1 MSQLESLN
9 LPGDNCPQCDDKPVD
24 ERGSAYAEISP
35 ECSIEDDVKPEK
47 GAHLEEVH
55 EELPLDHLEEMHE
68 EPPLDHPE
76 EATAG
81 DLSADKE
88 PSQERTHHVPLDDFL
103 KTLEAQADPEVKLQC
118 AIDFMEKSLAQP
130 GIPHFKSFWQVRN
143 ICLELFKDNIQP
155 VARTGLWV
163 KYSELSK
170 EARRLKELLDE
181 QSAFA
186 VEQIEIA
193 IQALEGEIAQL
204 SQPHEV
210 EASGTMALS
219 SKALEPH
226 ASFYRET
233 QFELDLLN
241 KQASRINALRKEL
254 VKTEMR
260 VRKKNQFF
268 QRLSIAGDKVFPRRK
283 ELIKEISGKFIS
295 DVDAFIATY
304 FSQDHVQDSIY
315 FLREEIKSLQSMA
328 KLLTLNTH
336 AFTHTRMKLSEC
348 WDKIRLFEKELKKM
362 RTQQKAAFKQNVD
375 AVLAKIAAFTLDLQS
390 EGRSLADAHKQFDEI
405 VAFMR
410 SVELGRDEVKYLR
423 EQLNIA
429 RQPLLDRVKNEEQL
443 RLEQEQGRAR
453 AKQQKILDLKQ
464 EVELLLQSGD
474 ACDADSLILKRDIL
488 LNKIQETPLVKAEK
502 MELER
507 LLKPLRDIISDKQD
521 DALMAL
527 SDDDRQALQQLQE
540 VLKQRKER
548 RQEIKDQ
555 IESLR
560 KTSGSSGLGFE
571 QAMECNAQLKKAK
584 EQLEKMNQAVREIEN
599 KIAGRG

>member
-1 MSQLESLN
+1 MSQLESLD
-9 LPGDNCPQCDDKPVD
+9 LHGDNCPQCDDKPAD
-24 ERGSAYAEISP
+24 ERESGCAEVSP
-35 ECSIEDDVKPEK
+35 ECTIEDVVKQPEM
-47 GAHLEEVH
+47 GAHPEDVH
-55 EELPLDHLEEMHE
+55 EELPLDH
-68 EPPLDHPE
+68 PE
-76 EATAG
+76 EVAAG
-81 DLSADKE
+81 DLSIDKE
-88 PSQERTHHVPLDDFL
+88 PSQERSRHAHLDEFL

-118 AIDFMEKSLAQP
+118 AIDFMEKSLAQT

-155 VARTGLWV
+155 AARTALWV

-193 IQALEGEIAQL
+193 IQALEEELAQL
-204 SQPHEV
+204 SQPRET
-210 EASGTMALS
+210 EASGTVTLS
-219 SKALEPH
+219 SKALETH
-226 ASFYRET
+226 ASFYCET

-268 QRLSIAGDKVFPRRK
+268 QRLSTAGDKVFPRRK
-283 ELIKEISGKFIS
+283 DLIKEISGKFIS
-295 DVDAFIATY
+295 DVDAFVATY

-348 WDKIRLFEKELKKM
+348 WDKIKLFEKELKKT
-362 RTQQKAAFKQNVD
+362 RTQQKAVFKQSVD
-375 AVLAKIAAFTLDLQS
+375 AVLAKIAAFNLDLQS
-390 EGRSLADAHKQFDEI
+390 EGRSLADANKQFDEI

-410 SVELGRDEVKYLR
+410 NVELGRDELKFLR

-429 RQPLLDRVKNEEQL
+429 RQPLFDRAKNEEQL

-453 AKQQKILDLKQ
+453 AKQQKMLDLKQ
-464 EVELLLQSGD
+464 EIELLLQSGD
-474 ACDADSLILKRDIL
+474 SCDADSLILKRDIL
-488 LNKIQETPLVKAEK
+488 LNKIQETSLVKAEK
-502 MELER
+502 LELER

-527 SDDDRQALQQLQE
+527 SDDDRQALQQLHE

-571 QAMECNAQLKKAK
+571 QSMECHAQLKEAK
-584 EQLEKMNQAVREIEN
+584 ERLEKINQAVREIEN
-599 KIAGRG
+599 KIAGRE